1 MNERRGSSAALRAA
15 AALIIGR
22 ELRLGLAQREIVDAA
37 ERAEMTRRAL
47 ERQRIDARLARHIT
61 LGETRQREAPAGHE
75 RPPIAGAA
83 KVDAHAA
90 RISPH
95 ARFDIAAVAPTAIL
109 DRARR

>member
-47 ERQRIDARLARHIT
+47 ERQRIDARLARPIT
-61 LGETRQREAPAGHE
+61 LGETPKRKAPVVLE
-75 RPPIAGAA
+75 PLPIAGIA
-83 KVDAHAA
+83 KVDPHAA

-95 ARFDIAAVAPTAIL
+95 ARFDIAAIAPTAIL
-109 DRARR
+109 DCAGR